1 MGKIFFTQKQK
12 FIFDQVKNEDF
23 FKSDFYF
30 TGGTALSYFY
40 LQHRY
45 SEDLDFFSEKKF
57 ENEAILTEVKLWAKK
72 FDFTFQHQF
81 KEVVNIFSINFKNKT
96 TLKVDFGYYPHR
108 RVGKGISYQ
117 GISIDSQLDIA
128 INKLASVNQ
137 RSQVKDFV
145 DLYFLLDKFLIWDL
159 IEDVKVKF
167 RMELEPWIL
176 ASDLEYYIDQ
186 FKYLPKMIKPLTLNG
201 LKKFFRNQAIIL
213 GRKAVES

>member
-1 MGKIFFTQKQK
+1 MGKIFFSKEQKT
-12 FIFDQVKNEDF
+12 IFDQVT
-23 FKSDFYF
+23 KSTYLKSNFYF
-30 TGGTALSYFY
+30 TGGAALSYFY

-45 SEDLDFFSEKKF
+45 SED
-57 ENEAILTEVKLWAKK
+57 EVKLWAKK

-81 KEVVNIFSINFKNKT
+81 KEVVNIFTINFKNKI

-176 ASDLEYYIDQ
+176 ASDLEYYIYQ

>member
-1 MGKIFFTQKQK
+1 MGKIFFSKEQKT
-12 FIFDQVKNEDF
+12 IFDQVT
-23 FKSDFYF
+23 KSTYLKSNFYF

-45 SEDLDFFSEKKF
+45 SED
-57 ENEAILTEVKLWAKK
+57 EVKLWAKK

-81 KEVVNIFSINFKNKT
+81 KEVVNIFTINFKNKI